1 MKVEPWNPDEDGPL
15 TEVTL
20 KRKLQLR
27 GFHVTRYVY
36 SPGTY
41 FPDHTHGVD
50 KIYAVLSGRFRMTTP
65 LSGAQACD
73 CCMYH
78 AVPCTTRKS
87 WAIRRS

>member
-65 LSGAQACD
+65 LRGAQAGD
-73 CCMYH
+73 CRR
-78 AVPCTTRKS
+78 CT
-87 WAIRRS
+87 AM